1 MAPFLPADVLCQI
14 FQNLTDQ
21 KSLYSCL
28 LVNRLWCATSVEY
41 LWSKPFRFIY
51 TCNFISCTCH
61 KESRI
66 SRSSKLIEIYL
77 SCLTEKEKILLM
89 DNGIK
94 LPIESPL
101 FDYAGFIRYLDL
113 DDFYTAIRDWMES
126 NIILMTGG
134 LMDYDSKQLMLDFT
148 GNSLKKHQKKFKFS
162 KVVRYI
168 TKSLGGV
175 SLGVNRRKNNDK
187 SDSDSTSID
196 TTITTSSSILS
207 TSFLSSTPVTPT
219 SPTAPFPPTTTTSS
233 SSSSNSNSNSNT
245 NSILLSLTPRER
257 LVTEVLC
264 RLLMRRSS
272 TLKQLSIDRTYSTRN
287 LDEFRCSSLPPLLDR
302 FQNTRPIPDQ
312 YMMLPNYPG
321 AISCLSSLSELI
333 CTTRQSKRK
342 LFDLLS
348 EISTKIHKISV
359 MMDYSSNNWHGTRLK
374 KDDSDLEDEVKSL
387 ANLIRVQQSL
397 QHFEIYCCENGSN
410 IIISALKSQS
420 NNLKS
425 LSFIDIRFWGWDPLD
440 FISNC
445 KDLKKLIFK
454 SCSGLTNDLLDS
466 LIDSEFPQLT
476 TIEMENTSAPVHILE
491 SLIKHG
497 NSNITTLNLGQ
508 YKTTLN
514 NPSSS
519 SSSSNIIEIVA
530 NNCPNLVSFKSF
542 IESDEIPQLVS
553 LFTLCTNLQSVTI
566 NGPRSPEIDVNHL
579 FLELSSQE
587 LPNLKDLSI
596 LGSWSFQSYSLN
608 QFLSGSKPPL
618 KSLQIQNSRCFTDSH
633 LEVVLK
639 NLCSEISS
647 KNTLKDLRLHV
658 TCQLNEELI
667 DKVRECVKEDGFV
680 QVDYW
685 ESVIRVR
692 ISRLPKISWYN
703 NSRSKSKYRVC
714 GT

>member
-77 SCLTEKEKILLM
+77 SCLTEKEKILLLE
-89 DNGIK
+89 NGIK

-113 DDFYTAIRDWMES
+113 DDFYIAIRDWMES
-126 NIILMTGG
+126 NIILMSS
-134 LMDYDSKQLMLDFT
+134 LMDYDSKQQLILDFG
-148 GNSLKKHQKKFKFS
+148 GNSLKKQQKKFKLS

-175 SLGVNRRKNNDK
+175 SLGVGRRKNNDK

-207 TSFLSSTPVTPT
+207 TSIFSSSTPVTPT
-219 SPTAPFPPTTTTSS
+219 SPTTPLPPPSS
-233 SSSSNSNSNSNT
+233 SSSS
-245 NSILLSLTPRER
+245 SILLSLNPRER

-302 FQNTRPIPDQ
+302 FQNTRPVPDQ
-312 YMMLPNYPG
+312 FMMLPTYPG

-374 KDDSDLEDEVKSL
+374 KDDSDLEDEAKSL
-387 ANLIRVQQSL
+387 ATLIRVQQSL

-425 LSFIDIRFWGWDPLD
+425 LSFIDVRFWGWDPLD

-445 KDLKKLIFK
+445 HDLKKLIFK

-497 NSNITTLNLGQ
+497 NSNILTLNLGQ

-514 NPSSS
+514 NSSS
-519 SSSSNIIEIVA
+519 SSSSSSSSKIIETVA
-530 NNCPNLVSFKSF
+530 NHCPNLISFKSF

-633 LEVVLK
+633 LEVILK

-658 TCQLNEELI
+658 TCQLNEDLV
-667 DKVRECVKEDGFV
+667 DKVRDYVKEDGFV

-685 ESVIRVR
+685 ESVIREISVSSRKVR
-692 ISRLPKISWYN
+692 KIPQLFF
-703 NSRSKSKYRVC
+703 NSFINI
-714 GT
+714 